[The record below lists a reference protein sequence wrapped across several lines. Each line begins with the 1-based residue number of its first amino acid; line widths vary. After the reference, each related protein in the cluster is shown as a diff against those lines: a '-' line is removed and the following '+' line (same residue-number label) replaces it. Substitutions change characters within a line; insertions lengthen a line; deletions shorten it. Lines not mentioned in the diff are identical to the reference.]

1 MPSAQDEVRRILPA
15 SYVHPCPLGS
25 QGYPFPLN
33 YMLSRL
39 LLLPLNWHAKAGEW
53 LERNALLSSADG
65 TALASRKQV
74 VESVEWMLSALFPA
88 VPCWEDQ
95 VLQAVWETGA
105 LTTGKTFLQY
115 DLETNSFPICVR
127 KHSRPL
133 PGLYCF
139 CWGWC
144 SRKRGGEKL
153 ILQDF
158 CTQTGRRHQ
167 HQPTAP
173 RLEAAVFKPWS
184 RGEDT
189 CLGSEWQFRS
199 CISLCGVAFTWGGR
213 IHTVAWKDKCS
224 GCSSELR
231 FFSCPQ
237 LCKRSQVLAF

>member
-1 MPSAQDEVRRILPA
+1 MFTPVRWVHRGIHSHLITCCHVYCCCLWTGTRRLESGWRKMLFSLQQMAQPWPA
-15 SYVHPCPLGS
+15 GVKLWRVLNGCSVPCF
-25 QGYPFPLN
+25 Q
-33 YMLSRL
+33 
-39 LLLPLNWHAKAGEW
+39 
-53 LERNALLSSADG
+53 
-65 TALASRKQV
+65 Q
-74 VESVEWMLSALFPA
+74 FPA
-88 VPCWEDQ
+88 ERIRYCR
-95 VLQAVWETGA
+95 LFGKRA

-133 PGLYCF
+133 PGRYCF

-158 CTQTGRRHQ
+158 CTQAGRRHQ

-189 CLGSEWQFRS
+189 CLGSEWQFQS
-199 CISLCGVAFTWGGR
+199 WISLCGIAFTWGGR

-237 LCKRSQVLAF
+237 LCKRSQVLTF